1 MTYETHLAAA
11 EAALWPL
18 DEIAWNRIDRDAA
31 SREGEL
37 HRALYDAALIEGYL
51 PVYGGRL
58 LALLEDD
65 VDATAV
71 LSIELFEGLRHYTA
85 LKRYLDAVGFR
96 SAADADTGL
105 ANARVRSARV
115 RSAGGAPA
123 YATETVVEHLTH
135 FMGSEL
141 FAAFF
146 FQRVA
151 EQTREPVL
159 ADLLRRM
166 SADEQRHAAA
176 ASALLEARVRRDP
189 SLAARVV
196 AAAEGFRHYGNDIVE
211 VPVAERN
218 DLEALAAFNRRV
230 RHIGAAR

>member
-1 MTYETHLAAA
+1 MIYEMHLAAA
-11 EAALWPL
+11 EAAFWPL
-18 DEIAWNRIDRDAA
+18 DAIAWHRIDRDAA
-31 SREGEL
+31 SREGAL
-37 HRALYDAALIEGYL
+37 HRALYEAALIEGYL

-58 LALLEDD
+58 LSLLQDD

-71 LSIELFEGLRHYTA
+71 LSMELFEGLRHYTA

-96 SAADADTGL
+96 SAADTDGGL
-105 ANARVRSARV
+105 ADARLRSAR
-115 RSAGGAPA
+115 GAPA
-123 YATETVVEHLTH
+123 YAADTIVEHLTH

-146 FQRVA
+146 FQRIA
-151 EQTREPVL
+151 EQTREAVL
-159 ADLLRRM
+159 ADLLRHM

-196 AAAEGFRHYGNDIVE
+196 AAAGAFRHYGNDIVE

-230 RHIGAAR
+230 RHICAAG

>member
-1 MTYETHLAAA
+1 MIYEIHLAAA

-18 DEIAWNRIDRDAA
+18 DAIAWNRIDRDAA
-31 SREGEL
+31 SREGVL
-37 HRALYDAALIEGYL
+37 HQALYDAALIEGYL
-51 PVYGGRL
+51 PVYGSRL
-58 LALLEDD
+58 LSLLQDD

-71 LSIELFEGLRHYTA
+71 LSMELFEGLRHYTA

-96 SAADADTGL
+96 SAADADAGL
-105 ANARVRSARV
+105 ANARVRSARDT
-115 RSAGGAPA
+115 PT
-123 YATETVVEHLTH
+123 YAAETIVEHLTH

-176 ASALLEARVRRDP
+176 ASALLESRVRRDP
-189 SLAARVV
+189 SLAPRIG
-196 AAAEGFRHYGNDIVE
+196 AAAESFRHYGNDIVE

-218 DLEALAAFNRRV
+218 DLEAVAAFNRRV
-230 RHIGAAR
+230 RHICAAH

>member
-1 MTYETHLAAA
+1 MIYETHLASA

-18 DEIAWNRIDRDAA
+18 DAIAWNRIDRDAA
-31 SREGEL
+31 SRERAL
-37 HRALYDAALIEGYL
+37 HQALYDAALIEGYL
-51 PVYGGRL
+51 PLYGSRL
-58 LALLEDD
+58 LSLLEDD
-65 VDATAV
+65 VDGTAV
-71 LSIELFEGLRHYTA
+71 LSMELFEGLRHYTA

-96 SAADADTGL
+96 SAEGVDAGL
-105 ANARVRSARV
+105 ADARVRSRTG
-115 RSAGGAPA
+115 STT
-123 YATETVVEHLTH
+123 YAADTIVEHLTH

-146 FQRVA
+146 FQRIA

-176 ASALLEARVRRDP
+176 ASALLESRVRRDP
-189 SLAARVV
+189 TLAARVV

-230 RHIGAAR
+230 RHICAAE

>member
-1 MTYETHLAAA
+1 MIYETHLAAA

-18 DEIAWNRIDRDAA
+18 DAIAWNRIDRGAA
-31 SREGEL
+31 SRERML
-37 HRALYDAALIEGYL
+37 HEALYAAALIEGYL
-51 PVYGGRL
+51 PVYASRMLSL
-58 LALLEDD
+58 LRDD

-71 LSIELFEGLRHYTA
+71 LSMELFEGLRHYTA
-85 LKRYLDAVGFR
+85 LKRYLDAVGFC
-96 SAADADTGL
+96 SAADADAGL
-105 ANARVRSARV
+105 ANARVRSARGTPTYA
-115 RSAGGAPA
+115 AGTMG
-123 YATETVVEHLTH
+123 EHLTH

-176 ASALLEARVRRDP
+176 ASALLESRVRRDP

-196 AAAEGFRHYGNDIVE
+196 AAAERFRHYGNDIIE

-230 RHIGAAR
+230 RHICATD